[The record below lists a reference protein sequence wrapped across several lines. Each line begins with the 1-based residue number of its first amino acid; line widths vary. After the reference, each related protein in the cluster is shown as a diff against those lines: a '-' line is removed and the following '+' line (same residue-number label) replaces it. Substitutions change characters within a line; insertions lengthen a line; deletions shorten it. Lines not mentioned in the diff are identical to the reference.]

1 MARPRQDGL
10 PSKPTNKIKLT
21 DAAVRGLKP
30 QADRFYLVWDLKL
43 SGLAI
48 AIHPTG
54 RKVWKAIYSFHGK
67 PRWLTIGKADLIN
80 VDKARKLAAEILLKV
95 TVGID
100 VQAERAASRGH
111 GTFEELA
118 TRYREEYAKKNN
130 KSWMQSD
137 ALVQK
142 NLLPSWAKL
151 RAAEITRSDVKLLLS
166 KIKSASVATQ
176 ARHAASAIFSW
187 AIKEEIAG
195 VKANP
200 CYRVDTEESES
211 RERVLSDSEIPRF
224 WQAFDDAGYLH
235 SLALKLIL
243 LTGQRPGE
251 VLRMHRQH
259 IEDGWWTLP
268 GKPIPELGWRGT
280 KNAQTHRVWL
290 PKSAQAIIAELDSAG
305 LLFASARGA
314 IIQLATPMQK
324 ICRALGVPG
333 ATPHDLRRTHGTL
346 ITGLGFGRDAMN
358 RIQNHKQGGIASVY
372 DRHHYSDENK
382 RIMEAVAAR
391 ITQLV
396 EGIPDNVITGKK
408 FGART

>member
-1 MARPRQDGL
+1 LARPRQDGR

-21 DAAVRGLKP
+21 DAAVRPLKP
-30 QADRFYLVWDLKL
+30 QGGRFYLVWDLKL

-48 AIHPTG
+48 AVHPTG
-54 RKVWKAIYSFHGK
+54 KKVWKCIYSFDGK
-67 PRWLTIGKADLIN
+67 PRWLTIGKADLLN
-80 VDKARKLAAEILLKV
+80 VDEARELAAEILLKV
-95 TVGID
+95 TIGID
-100 VQAERAASRGH
+100 VAAERQASRDH

-118 TRYREEYAKKNN
+118 TRYREEYAKKKN
-130 KSWMQSD
+130 KSWMQAD
-137 ALVQK
+137 ALVTK
-142 NLLPSWAKL
+142 NLLPKWAKL

-166 KIKSASVATQ
+166 KMKSASVATQ
-176 ARHAASAIFSW
+176 TLRAASAIFSW

-200 CYRVDTEESES
+200 CQRVDTVESES
-211 RERVLSDSEIPRF
+211 RERVLSDTELPRF
-224 WQAFDDAGYLH
+224 WKAFDDAGYLH
-235 SLALKLIL
+235 GLALKLIL
-243 LTGQRPGE
+243 ILGQRPGE
-251 VLRMHRQH
+251 VLRMHRRH

-268 GKPIPELGWRGT
+268 GAPVPELGWKGT

-290 PKSAQAIIAELDSAG
+290 PKPAQAILEELDGEG
-305 LLFASARGA
+305 LLFVGARGA
-314 IIQLATPMQK
+314 IIALAEPMRK
-324 ICRALGVPG
+324 ISKELGVPG

-391 ITQLV
+391 IVQLV
-396 EGIPDNVITGKK
+396 EGIPDNVIAGKK
-408 FGART
+408 FGARA